1 MIRDKVGI
9 QPGGVMSGIDD
20 ITLVAYVDGE
30 LDPAT
35 CAEVET
41 LLADS
46 EELREK
52 VRGLRESTALVRAA
66 FNHALYGGAMPEF
79 DTGRAGI
86 VPFRETVA
94 ESGAGRGDRAISPGA
109 TGKPR
114 RWVWRRWPSALP
126 LAASLAAL
134 VIGATLGHYFTERS
148 IDSEL
153 RNAGFI
159 LSSQDQLAI
168 QTALT
173 QGLEKELSGTRVT
186 WANPD
191 TGHGGEIVPIRTF
204 QAENGQYCR
213 EFLDVRRITGSTQDH
228 GGIAC
233 RSADGVWKVR
243 VRYLP
248 ENGGV

>member
-1 MIRDKVGI
+1 MN
-9 QPGGVMSGIDD
+9 SIDD

-46 EELREK
+46 EALRQK

-66 FNHALYGGAMPEF
+66 FNHALYGTTPEF
-79 DTGRAGI
+79 DASRARA
-86 VPFRETVA
+86 VLPFRDPVPEA
-94 ESGAGRGDRAISPGA
+94 GAGRGDRAIPPQDA
-109 TGKPR
+109 TGKR
-114 RWVWRRWPSALP
+114 RQPIWRGWPSALP

-134 VIGATLGHYFTERS
+134 VIGASLGHYFTERGF
-148 IDSEL
+148 DREL

-159 LSSQDQLAI
+159 LSPQDQLAF
-168 QTALT
+168 QKALA
-173 QGLEKELSGTRVT
+173 QGLERELSGTRIAWT
-186 WANPD
+186 NPD

-213 EFLDVRRITGSTQDH
+213 EFLDVRRITGSAQDH

-233 RSADGVWKVR
+233 RGADGVWRGR